1 MAKNLNLELV
11 LKAKDNASG
20 AVKAVAA
27 KGEQAN
33 RHLTESTQR
42 SANAQQAA
50 LNQTAKVGEQAARTG
65 AMSARRLA
73 VAREGLGVRSER
85 EIQREIN
92 RTIAQYDRLKR
103 SGTLTSRELA
113 RASEAAR
120 NRIRELNAEMG
131 KTPMGQRVGNV
142 VRGAAGLGAGVVAG
156 SMVMAEPV
164 KKSMDYDY
172 SLAMVANTAF
182 SERDVAGRIEGK
194 EALNAAVKKAV
205 AEGGGTKED
214 ALGAIDQ
221 LLASG
226 AVSAET
232 AMKLLPTLQKGAV
245 ATGADTRDLSS
256 IAISSMQQFGIDE
269 SQIAQVLDMA
279 VAAGQAGNF
288 ELKDMARWLPQQ
300 MAAAKSMGLNGLE
313 GLKTLL
319 VANQQARVTAGTSD
333 EAGNNLVNLLSKIT
347 AKETNDRF
355 KGLTYVDKKGEKRE
369 INYLKSMEGYKAQG
383 KDSLQ
388 AFMAIMDDVIGS
400 DKNYQALQAKL
411 KTAKGEEQQ
420 KLLDQM
426 TNLVEGTAIGQ
437 VISDRQ
443 ALMALLGIRNNVQLG
458 KEVSE
463 QIDGSKGAVDTSH
476 EVMKSTNSYKTADL
490 KNTTEFAQ
498 MEGLKGFND
507 LLGQT
512 SEYLAEYM
520 KKYPELSGLLAG
532 LGTGVQALGVAA
544 IAAAGSVA
552 LLGGRGGGLLPRF
565 GKGGAPAGQAAGAAG
580 AAAGAAGSA
589 GAAGAAGAAAGRLG
603 SALKL
608 GAKLGSKALGIV
620 GVADVAMA
628 LGEQQPYQQAQREI
642 AQEKGEGAAKKFGQA
657 YASGNDAAG
666 KKTTAMGFAYGGLPM
681 GKTSQGVPLYGGYAM
696 AQLNQDNKVA
706 QARYEMGN
714 YSQAEY
720 AARVQRNEQRKQ
732 QYVAAPKA
740 SETAQAVNFGGNSAI
755 SLANSL
761 SQSGVML
768 SELLGQAGTLKG
780 EVGAVSG
787 VLAQYQADFAGF
799 GQTISDGLQAGL
811 AAQSHTIDNRVVV
824 ELDGR
829 VVAEN
834 VSQHFFSLANRG

>member
-20 AVKAVAA
+20 AMKSVVA
-27 KGEQAN
+27 KTEQAN
-33 RHLTESTQR
+33 QRLTESTQR
-42 SANAQQAA
+42 SANAQQKAI
-50 LNQTAKVGEQAARTG
+50 NQTARVGEQAARTG
-65 AMSARRLA
+65 VMSARRLA
-73 VAREGLGVRSER
+73 TAREGLGIRSER

-92 RTIAQYDRLKR
+92 RTIAQYSRLKR

-113 RASEAAR
+113 RASEQAR
-120 NRIRELNAEMG
+120 NRVRELNAEMG

-142 VRGAAGLGAGVVAG
+142 ARGVAGVGAGVIAG

-164 KKSMDYDY
+164 RKSMDYDR

-182 SERDVAGRIEGK
+182 SERDAAGRIKGK
-194 EALNAAVKKAV
+194 DELNAAVKKAV
-205 AEGGGTKED
+205 EEGGGTKED
-214 ALGAIDQ
+214 ALGALDQ

-226 AVSAET
+226 AVGADT

-256 IAISSMQQFGIDE
+256 IAISAMQQFGVDE
-269 SQIAQVLDMA
+269 NQIGQVLDMA

-300 MAAAKSMGLNGLE
+300 MAAAKQMGLGGVD

-333 EAGNNLVNLLSKIT
+333 EAGNNLVNLLGKIT
-347 AKETNDRF
+347 SKETNERF
-355 KGLTYVDKKGEKRE
+355 ENLEYTDQKGQKRK

-383 KDSLQ
+383 KDSMQ

-400 DKNYQALQAKL
+400 NKNYQALQEKL
-411 KTAKGEEQQ
+411 KTAKGEEQT

-437 VISDRQ
+437 IISDRQ

-458 KEVSE
+458 KEVSK

-476 EVMKSTNSYKTADL
+476 EVIKSTNSYKTEDL
-490 KNTTEFAQ
+490 KSTAEFAQ

-512 SEYLAEYM
+512 SEQLSTYM
-520 KKYPELSGLLAG
+520 KKYPELSALLTG
-532 LGTGVQALGVAA
+532 LGTGVQALSVAA

-552 LLGGRGGGLLPRF
+552 LLGGRRGGGLLS
-565 GKGGAPAGQAAGAAG
+565 GLGGSGGRTGMQSGAASSVRVG
-580 AAAGAAGSA
+580 G
-589 GAAGAAGAAAGRLG
+589 GRLG
-603 SALKL
+603 SLLKFGSRAFGII
-608 GAKLGSKALGIV
+608 GAAE
-620 GVADVAMA
+620 MTMM

-642 AQEKGEGAAKKFGQA
+642 DEERRQEAMKKFEQGQA
-657 YASGNDAAG
+657 AG
-666 KKTTAMGFAYGGLPM
+666 IKNTPMGFTYGWGPIGESSSI
-681 GKTSQGVPLYGGYAM
+681 GKTSQGVPLYGGYAL
-696 AQLNQDNKVA
+696 AHLSQDNKVA
-706 QARYEMGN
+706 KARYEMGN
-714 YSQAEY
+714 YSQDEY
-720 AARVQRNEQRKQ
+720 EARVQRNEQQKQ
-732 QYVAAPKA
+732 QYITPSKA
-740 SETAQAVNFGGNSAI
+740 GGVTQAVSLGESSAI
-755 SLANSL
+755 GVANSIA
-761 SQSGVML
+761 QSSVML
-768 SELLGQAGTLKG
+768 GELLGQSGVLKG
-780 EVGAVSG
+780 EIGAVNG
-787 VLAQYQADFAGF
+787 VLAQYQADFAAF

-811 AAQSHTIDNRVVV
+811 AAQSHTIDNRLVV

-834 VSQHFFSLANRG
+834 VSQYFFNMANRG